1 MSGETESKTST
12 SSAKEEERKERIIK
26 LKRKIK
32 SDAEIIEQIKDDI
45 SKMDDNDL
53 KKSLNSTKVAL
64 EKEKKDNEDTI
75 KNMSLTPLQQRHAEV
90 QKARKEAGVS
100 SDAFLST
107 FAQHLY
113 PKKKVEEVKDAKKVA
128 TATRDTNRP
137 RRRTRK
143 WFGGKRKTKRKI
155 RTRRKKRTKRRRT
168 RRRRSKKR
176 RTRRRRKRRRGG
188 TLDYAH
194 GPTKMYAGSR
204 KKRGGTGGEG
214 ALTQVAMSHQGFI
227 NNYIKI

>member
-12 SSAKEEERKERIIK
+12 SSSTAAERKERIIK

-64 EKEKKDNEDTI
+64 EKKKKDNEDTI

-107 FAQHLY
+107 FTQHLY
-113 PKKKVEEVKDAKKVA
+113 PKKKAKEVKDAKKVA
-128 TATRDTNRP
+128 AATRDTNRP

-155 RTRRKKRTKRRRT
+155 RTRRKKRTKRRRSS
-168 RRRRSKKR
+168 RRRSKKR
-176 RTRRRRKRRRGG
+176 RTRRRRKRRGV
-188 TLDYAH
+188 
-194 GPTKMYAGSR
+194 GPG
-204 KKRGGTGGEG
+204 
-214 ALTQVAMSHQGFI
+214 
-227 NNYIKI
+227 

>member
-12 SSAKEEERKERIIK
+12 TSAKEVERKERIIK

-45 SKMDDNDL
+45 SKMDDRLL

-107 FAQHLY
+107 FTQHLY

-128 TATRDTNRP
+128 ATRDTNP
-137 RRRTRK
+137 TKRRTRK

-168 RRRRSKKR
+168 RRRRSKKK
-176 RTRRRRKRRRGG
+176 T
-188 TLDYAH
+188 H
-194 GPTKMYAGSR
+194 S
-204 KKRGGTGGEG
+204 
-214 ALTQVAMSHQGFI
+214 
-227 NNYIKI
+227 

>member
-1 MSGETESKTST
+1 MSVETESKTST
-12 SSAKEEERKERIIK
+12 SSSTAEEERKERIIK

-100 SDAFLST
+100 SDASLLT

-128 TATRDTNRP
+128 ATRDTNRP
-137 RRRTRK
+137 WRRTRK

-188 TLDYAH
+188 TLEAS
-194 GPTKMYAGSR
+194 GPTKMVDGSR
-204 KKRGGTGGEG
+204 KKRGGTG
-214 ALTQVAMSHQGFI
+214 ALTQVAMTGVV
-227 NNYIKI
+227 YK